1 LAPGT
6 GLASIAAYDV
16 NNVLID
22 SLDLAFLTD
31 GSLNSGAFFCF
42 QESGPS
48 IKSFV
53 MTGAY
58 IGAADFQ
65 VQTVPEPGSMA
76 LVALVALALGMLAYT
91 AHKRRSL

>member
-65 VQTVPEPGSMA
+65 VQAVPEPGSMA
-76 LVALVALALGMLAYT
+76 LVALALDMLAYT

>member
-1 LAPGT
+1 MALGT

-16 NNVLID
+16 NNVLIE

-58 IGAADFQ
+58 IGAADFR
-65 VQTVPEPGSMA
+65 VQTVLEPGSM
-76 LVALVALALGMLAYT
+76 ALVALALGMLAYT
-91 AHKRRSL
+91 AHKRRSV